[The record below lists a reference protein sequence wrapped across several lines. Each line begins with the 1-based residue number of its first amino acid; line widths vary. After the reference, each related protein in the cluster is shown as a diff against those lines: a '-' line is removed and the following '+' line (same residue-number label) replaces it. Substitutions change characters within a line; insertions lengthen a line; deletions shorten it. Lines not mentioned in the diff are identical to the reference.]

1 MANKRRQRWQHEEK
15 RKEQYWAAVW
25 SSQASSADNRELS
38 SSQIRLALLRL
49 ARLAYNGESN
59 ANIEQALF
67 AEPTEG
73 EKA

>member
-15 RKEQYWAAVW
+15 RKEQHW
-25 SSQASSADNRELS
+25 ADNRELS
-38 SSQIRLALLRL
+38 TSQIRLALLRL
-49 ARLAYNGESN
+49 ARLVYNGESN

-67 AEPTEG
+67 AEPTQG